1 MLWKDPAGR
10 WHRVTVLE
18 QHGRTSTIEYLDN
31 TRRGETIRRGRRY
44 SHATRVRVRVWTGEL
59 RDVPTILT
67 VRNQVVDVTPS
78 VTFTATA
85 NHLLTSAMHYLT
97 LTIPAD
103 DPHATVD
110 AIGLLL
116 DAQTRVNCGRTE

>member
-44 SHATRVRVRVWTGEL
+44 NHATRVRVRVWTGEL
-59 RDVPTILT
+59 RDVPQILN
-67 VRNQVVDVTPS
+67 VRNQVVYES

-85 NHLLTSAMHYLT
+85 NHLLTSAMHFLT
-97 LTIPAD
+97 LTINAD
-103 DPHATVD
+103 NPHPTVD
-110 AIGLLL
+110 AIGMLL